1 MTKSNL
7 KPPPRAASLL
17 LEPGTE
23 HLTLAG
29 EITTAIGTGIMPI
42 VGTARSGK
50 SMLALAMMEWAV
62 QNTNRNL
69 AFIGVPDIYIENLPA
84 EMRKRSSNPSI
95 GMLSSLRD
103 SIVLLD
109 DTAVSMNARDS
120 SQTRNKLLN
129 RMAGVISHLGLT
141 ILLTT
146 QSMAGVDIS
155 LLRYVELAPMVKR
168 IDPMALKVERD
179 SWSEPLLEAQY
190 ALKTVGY
197 HPKFYYS
204 LSDEIICQSQLRPWA
219 DGNDVLSRPF
229 RYLKQSTLDSMLA
242 GRTPKGAKE
251 DAAE

>member
-1 MTKSNL
+1 
-7 KPPPRAASLL
+7 
-17 LEPGTE
+17 
-23 HLTLAG
+23 
-29 EITTAIGTGIMPI
+29 
-42 VGTARSGK
+42 
-50 SMLALAMMEWAV
+50 
-62 QNTNRNL
+62 
-69 AFIGVPDIYIENLPA
+69 
-84 EMRKRSSNPSI
+84 
-95 GMLSSLRD
+95 
-103 SIVLLD
+103 
-109 DTAVSMNARDS
+109 
-120 SQTRNKLLN
+120 
-129 RMAGVISHLGLT
+129 
-141 ILLTT
+141 
-146 QSMAGVDIS
+146 MAGVDIS

-242 GRTPKGAKE
+242 GRTPKEAKE